1 MKKYGKTYGGIC
13 KREGGGRAPGR
24 GEGKN
29 EGKVKASPQPTYK
42 DSKHGKN

>member
-1 MKKYGKTYGGIC
+1 MGNYGKTYGGIC

-29 EGKVKASPQPTYK
+29 AAPTKASPQGSK
-42 DSKHGKN
+42 SSKHGKN